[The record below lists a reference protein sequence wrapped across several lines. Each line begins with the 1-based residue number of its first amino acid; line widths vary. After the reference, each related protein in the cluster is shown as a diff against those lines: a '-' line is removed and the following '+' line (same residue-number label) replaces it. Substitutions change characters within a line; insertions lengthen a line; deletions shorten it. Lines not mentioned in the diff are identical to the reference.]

1 MLTIAGEACRQ
12 NDAHPNRSRKG
23 SPVRQC
29 GVPDSSRR
37 AAACADSQ
45 NFTCARHVRNWLP
58 YRLTFRFVVI
68 LRLHSRESDA
78 GSQLHSRSSP
88 RAAHRPVCM
97 YRRGSPEDG
106 SASTRGKPP
115 AKPARA
121 ARSAGARPV
130 RARIVQ
136 CRIVSGPENAHLR
149 HSLLIRPDA
158 DEGPTHAGLAAN
170 GSRKRSPFGE
180 NAAQQRARK
189 WLPKILT
196 VTGAVSKIPIRSD
209 TYAWKAFGCAA
220 QGSPEKPHLST
231 KILHTT
237 TICRP
242 PKNLTCAKRWH
253 SKNGISS
260 SPGGLFGEF
269 GRSQVPKSLTFD
281 HFFSKYDSRK
291 TSPVS
296 QVTACGPCPEKA
308 HLKEIG
314 AGKPGFPSR
323 KTSPLGHHRL
333 WSALLLCKM
342 ASASRK
348 SSQQIPVESRETSP
362 FAKSA
367 QKMGR
372 IGAQIRS
379 CKFSPMSAQAENCAV
394 RRRAGF
400 VAVWPRK
407 PSPEGKLVFYCDP
420 ESAHD
425 LSRNGSRS
433 SLNPI
438 TSAPAEDHLGSRK
451 TSPCRPESLAP

>member
-1 MLTIAGEACRQ
+1 M
-12 NDAHPNRSRKG
+12 
-23 SPVRQC
+23 
-29 GVPDSSRR
+29 
-37 AAACADSQ
+37 
-45 NFTCARHVRNWLP
+45 
-58 YRLTFRFVVI
+58 
-68 LRLHSRESDA
+68 
-78 GSQLHSRSSP
+78 
-88 RAAHRPVCM
+88 
-97 YRRGSPEDG
+97 
-106 SASTRGKPP
+106 
-115 AKPARA
+115 
-121 ARSAGARPV
+121 
-130 RARIVQ
+130 
-136 CRIVSGPENAHLR
+136 
-149 HSLLIRPDA
+149 LIRPDS
-158 DEGPTHAGLAAN
+158 DEGPTHAGLAAEH
-170 GSRKRSPFGE
+170 SRKRSPFGK

-189 WLPKILT
+189 WLPKSLT

-220 QGSPEKPHLST
+220 PRSPENPHLST
-231 KILHTT
+231 RILHTT
-237 TICRP
+237 PVCRL
-242 PKNLTCAKRWH
+242 PKILTCAKRWH
-253 SKNGISS
+253 RKNEISS
-260 SPGGLFGEF
+260 SPGGLFGEL

-296 QVTACGPCPEKA
+296 QVTACGRRPEKA

-323 KTSPLGHHRL
+323 KTSPLGHHRPRK
-333 WSALLLCKM
+333 ALLLCKM

-372 IGAQIRS
+372 IGAQSRS
-379 CKFSPMSAQAENCAV
+379 CKFSPMSAQAENRAV
-394 RRRAGF
+394 RRRAAF
-400 VAVWPRK
+400 VAVRPRK
-407 PSPEGKLVFYCDP
+407 PSPLGKLVFYCDP

-425 LSRNGSRS
+425 LSCNGSRS